1 MKSDFIVALTQLA
14 SERNLPRDIVVS
26 AIEDALL
33 SAYKR
38 DSVAANQDISVKLDP
53 GSGQI
58 TVFILKT
65 VAENPEN
72 NQQISLEQAKEINE
86 EAVDMLKNWGE
97 IEKGDESIAYER
109 VTQMLDIQCPFK
121 QEELVERKE
130 FRITRPRKVI
140 NAIAKKRQWLNK
152 EGPKGHNY
160 KKWRKIVI
168 IKMAVIGIIKV

>member
-14 SERNLPRDIVVS
+14 SERNLPRDIVIS

-72 NQQISLEQAKEINE
+72 NQQISLEQAKAIKPD
-86 EAVDMLKNWGE
+86 AQVG
-97 IEKGDESIAYER
+97 
-109 VTQMLDIQCPFK
+109 
-121 QEELVERKE
+121 ELVPTDSLVQSAG
-130 FRITRPRKVI
+130 RIAAQT
-140 NAIAKKRQWLNK
+140 AKQVVLLRLR
-152 EGPKGHNY
+152 EAELEL
-160 KKWRKIVI
+160 VL
-168 IKMAVIGIIKV
+168 